1 MSTRKHLLYPQ
12 KDMHTNTHAYIDG
25 HKPKARLPL
34 FKVSYENSAYESR
47 FVLLMHPVFSHCV
60 MTCGSFQTP
69 CQFNLW
75 KQHILDGW
83 VVDLMLKLCK
93 TGWKSTSDSR
103 HYITFF
109 LQCFSCRSLFKLKTA
124 LGACKS
130 STTKN
135 ESISI
140 CFLSFCCLFFWSF
153 SIYFLIYINII

>member
-1 MSTRKHLLYPQ
+1 
-12 KDMHTNTHAYIDG
+12 MHTNTHAYIDG

-124 LGACKS
+124 IGACKS
-130 STTKN
+130 STTKKWIHFN
-135 ESISI
+135 LFSVILLSV
-140 CFLSFCCLFFWSF
+140 FLVFFN
-153 SIYFLIYINII
+153 FLIYINIIELLLLVIHWFPML